1 MNTAMPGGGVC
12 WAQKAAG
19 LGGTNTGPPDHLQNG
34 ALKMAEQTVAERA
47 DKYGYDDVREALRK
61 TAQAMAMMRVL
72 SLAVAAQEDGSVI
85 YDDNKFSRWGPVV
98 DAACER
104 VHAVRDSLQN
114 KANAPHAVDWWTSLA
129 ILEATGG
136 GAVAHGRGTST
147 VTRPWRQNRCNPWQ
161 MPRLTALNR
170 CSASLLRLPRP

>member
-1 MNTAMPGGGVC
+1 
-12 WAQKAAG
+12 
-19 LGGTNTGPPDHLQNG
+19 
-34 ALKMAEQTVAERA
+34 MAEQTVAERA

-129 ILEATGG
+129 ILEATGAALWHTAG
-136 GAVAHGRGTST
+136 GLHSD
-147 VTRPWRQNRCNPWQ
+147 
-161 MPRLTALNR
+161 TALEAEQVQSVADAAFDCLESMFSELVETAETMTSER
-170 CSASLLRLPRP
+170 KSRGAT